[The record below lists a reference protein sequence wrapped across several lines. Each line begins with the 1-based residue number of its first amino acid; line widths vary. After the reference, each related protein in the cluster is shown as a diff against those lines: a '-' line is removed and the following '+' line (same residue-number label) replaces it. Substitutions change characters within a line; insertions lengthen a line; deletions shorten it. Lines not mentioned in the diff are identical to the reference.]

1 MEQPELDMVGVY
13 AYADHAHARDR
24 ELWRGF
30 LSCALPLIIA
40 KSNDDT
46 DKIISAAMVSEL
58 TELTLKGGS
67 EADVGERVRYISAM
81 LAKEIG
87 VSSEFA
93 LASFFDGEAPTKL
106 HKVNLRRRG
115 KRVQEHDENTMI
127 ALWLEHLGRMQN
139 DKKFARTIENWKS
152 WFQNPQE
159 KIKR

>member
-1 MEQPELDMVGVY
+1 MDQPELDMVGVY

-46 DKIISAAMVSEL
+46 DKIISAAMVTEL
-58 TELTLKGGS
+58 NGLTLKGGQ

-93 LASFFDGEAPTKL
+93 LASFFDGDAPTKL
-106 HKVNLRRRG
+106 HKINFY
-115 KRVQEHDENTMI
+115 KRKKRTEEHAENHMI
-127 ALWLEHLGRMQN
+127 ALWLDHLGRMQG
-139 DKKFARTIENWKS
+139 DKKFARTMENWKS
-152 WFQNPQE
+152 WFQNSQE
-159 KIKR
+159 KFKK